1 MIKMFI
7 GSSSMGE
14 DEAIERA
21 YSYTIHKNCSE
32 NVDITWMRQSNNPD
46 SYWSG
51 FQTERWSTPFSGFRW
66 AIPEACNFEG
76 RAIYTDCDM
85 LNFRDL
91 SELINIDLQGKPI
104 AARSGQRFG
113 GHEFCVMVFDCA
125 QFKETI
131 PVARQRTLPDFHHRM
146 IQKFSGNQ
154 QLVQDLDPRWNC
166 LDGDGRQLDD
176 IWQLHFTNMATQPW
190 KPAWYTGNPQPHP
203 RADLVAEFEKYSEL
217 ALNEEWAVEYESNI
231 NYGVIGR

>member
-113 GHEFCVMVFDCA
+113 GHEFCVMVFYCA

-131 PVARQRTLPDFHHRM
+131 PVARQRT
-146 IQKFSGNQ
+146 
-154 QLVQDLDPRWNC
+154 
-166 LDGDGRQLDD
+166 
-176 IWQLHFTNMATQPW
+176 FT
-190 KPAWYTGNPQPHP
+190 
-203 RADLVAEFEKYSEL
+203 
-217 ALNEEWAVEYESNI
+217 
-231 NYGVIGR
+231 

>member
-1 MIKMFI
+1 
-7 GSSSMGE
+7 
-14 DEAIERA
+14 
-21 YSYTIHKNCSE
+21 
-32 NVDITWMRQSNNPD
+32 
-46 SYWSG
+46 
-51 FQTERWSTPFSGFRW
+51 
-66 AIPEACNFEG
+66 
-76 RAIYTDCDM
+76 
-85 LNFRDL
+85 
-91 SELINIDLQGKPI
+91 
-104 AARSGQRFG
+104 
-113 GHEFCVMVFDCA
+113 
-125 QFKETI
+125 
-131 PVARQRTLPDFHHRM
+131 M